1 VARGLKCRPVPLKY
15 WNTSGLPADAPAR
28 RSGPVAAAAAGGA
41 IAAPVTVVL
50 DRSLRRGLVSPAQH
64 AAYDRSWYVARR
76 ALRGLRGER
85 HRQLSGAIANLRA
98 LSARGA
104 IRPSRMR
111 VLFLNMRRNAE
122 FWRSHNPP
130 PDRSHVEFSGS
141 PLVFQ
146 YFRGTG
152 LHFNPL
158 ATAGRANYYID
169 VCRRNKPGERRGP
182 RCMIG
187 RRLLSEM
194 SALATNRGGFPA
206 LGEYHVPFGGGTPPW
221 LSGIAQSTAIMALA
235 RGSRVYGEPGWL
247 AMAKEGVRAFA
258 EAPPVGQRVRSGPG
272 NHYLIYSFAPRL
284 RVLNAFTQS
293 LNALYDLG
301 YSFGDPRAK
310 RLFRAGERT
319 LRSELHRYET
329 RSWSLYS
336 LGGGPASLGYHT
348 LARDFLGGLCQRT
361 GWPFY
366 CRAEQRF
373 TSKLAP

>member
-1 VARGLKCRPVPLKY
+1 
-15 WNTSGLPADAPAR
+15 
-28 RSGPVAAAAAGGA
+28 
-41 IAAPVTVVL
+41 VL
-50 DRSLRRGLVSPAQH
+50 DRTLQRELLSAPQH
-64 AAYDRSWYVARR
+64 AEYVRAWYVARR
-76 ALRGLRGER
+76 ALRGLRGAR
-85 HRQLSGAIANLRA
+85 RQQLAGAIANLRA

-130 PDRSHVEFSGS
+130 PDRSHVEFKGS

-158 ATAGRANYYID
+158 ATAGRANYYVE
-169 VCRRNKPGERRGP
+169 VCRQNKPNKRRGT

-187 RRLLSEM
+187 RRLLEEM
-194 SALATNRGGFPA
+194 SALATNRGGFTA

-221 LSGIAQSTAIMALA
+221 LSGIAQATGIMALA
-235 RGSRVYGEPGWL
+235 RGSRVYGVPRWL
-247 AMAKEGVRAFA
+247 RMAKDGVRAFGQG
-258 EAPPVGQRVRSGPG
+258 PPVGQRVRSGRG

-284 RVLNAFTQS
+284 RVLNAFAQS

-301 YSFGDPRAK
+301 YMFGDRRAK
-310 RLFRAGERT
+310 SLFRAGDRT

-336 LGGGPASLGYHT
+336 LGGGGATVGYHT

-361 GWPFY
+361 GALFY
-366 CRAEQRF
+366 CRAERRF
-373 TSKLAP
+373 TSKL